1 MRRST
6 IDRQREKTRPQC
18 QTFCGQMRDVYPP
31 KNPPEIPSK
40 CSYPPLSVAKMV
52 FASHRLFLWFV
63 LLLWLLFP
71 HFFYE
76 NINRAANYTVL
87 FLFSCSKLV
96 GK

>member
-71 HFFYE
+71 HFFMRTSTE
-76 NINRAANYTVL
+76 QQTTRFCSFFRVL
-87 FLFSCSKLV
+87 S
-96 GK
+96 